1 MKRFFLFS
9 SVLALASCAS
19 FVNSHRMKAAERKML
34 ETRKLQQAGRWDD
47 ALAMAE
53 RMHGS
58 VAGTIQSAPSQK
70 SAQGGRIDV
79 TPLFAA
85 WEKGPFTELKTAL
98 RKHDAVRSSAA
109 FQSLRQQCVNCHAV
123 LGKQQIRLAEIP

>member
-1 MKRFFLFS
+1 MHRTLLLS
-9 SVLALASCAS
+9 ALILASCADMM
-19 FVNSHRMKAAERKML
+19 NSHRMMAAERKML

-58 VAGTIQSAPSQK
+58 VARTIQSAPSQK

-79 TPLFAA
+79 TPLLAA
-85 WEKGPFTELKTAL
+85 WEKGPFAELKTAL
-98 RKHDAVRSSAA
+98 QKRDATRSAAA

-123 LGKQQIRLAEIP
+123 LGKQHIRLAEIP